1 MLRIK
6 EAFCIATAEHQKSLN
21 RDQGTAISDCWKP
34 LLQCWKQQRVARQ
47 PTVGDKCSNHAF
59 YSTPSVS
66 GLFVYSDEGYSM
78 VAEMS
83 VHYSFH
89 SLVSRVNI

>member
-1 MLRIK
+1 L
-6 EAFCIATAEHQKSLN
+6 
-21 RDQGTAISDCWKP
+21 P
-34 LLQCWKQQRVARQ
+34 LLNTRRASTEIRELQSLI
-47 PTVGDKCSNHAF
+47 VGSHCCDAGNNSVLLDNQLYFDKCSNHAF
-59 YSTPSVS
+59 YSAPSAA

-78 VAEMS
+78 VAKTS